1 MPSQDEVNTFQAI
14 IGRLAALAG
23 DTAATIMREIDE
35 AERADV
41 YPAAVEPFLDAS
53 SLISAEWY
61 NSLSE
66 APFTAEP
73 ALVADAETLRYKT
86 DWAATEP
93 DPAQALKDATDRLVF
108 SASQDTV
115 ADNALREEVRFARH
129 AQPDACSFCR
139 LLATRGLIYH
149 TRESAE
155 AATKSHDVC
164 HCVIVPERDGD
175 YYLEPDYVDE
185 WRQQYEDALEEV
197 GPATKKNKDA
207 IINHMRRARHAED
220 PERDNIKQREYYEAN
235 KEAITARQRKR
246 YANTKNVT

>member
-1 MPSQDEVNTFQAI
+1 MPSQDEVDGFQAI

-61 NSLSE
+61 NGLSD

-73 ALVADAETLRYKT
+73 APVADAETLRYKT

-93 DPAQALKDATDRLVF
+93 DPPQALKDATDRLVF
-108 SASQDTV
+108 SASRDTV
-115 ADNALREEVRFARH
+115 VDNAEREGVRYARH
-129 AQPDACSFCR
+129 ASEDACPWCSI
-139 LLATRGLIYH
+139 LAMRGPVYH
-149 TRESAE
+149 SADT
-155 AATKSHDVC
+155 ATKSHDAC
-164 HCVIVPERDGD
+164 KCVAVPVRDGD
-175 YYLEPDYVDE
+175 SYDEPEYVEGWRSEYQNARDE
-185 WRQQYEDALEEV
+185 T
-197 GPATKKNKDA
+197 GSKNMDD
-207 IINHMRRARHAED
+207 IVNSMRRARHHDD
-220 PERDNIKQREYYEAN
+220 PEANRAYAREYYETN
-235 KEAITARQRKR
+235 KDYITRQQRKR

>member
-1 MPSQDEVNTFQAI
+1 MPSQDEVNGFQAI

-23 DTAATIMREIDE
+23 DTAATIMREIEE

-53 SLISAEWY
+53 SLITAEWY
-61 NSLSE
+61 NSLSD

-73 ALVADAETLRYKT
+73 APVADAETLRYKT

-93 DPAQALKDATDRLVF
+93 DPAKALKDATDRLVF

-115 ADNALREEVRFARH
+115 VDNAGREEVRFARH
-129 AQPDACSFCR
+129 AQPDACAFCR
-139 LLATRGLIYH
+139 LLAIRGLVYH

-164 HCVIVPERDGD
+164 HCVIVPKRDGD
-175 YYLEPDYVDE
+175 YYVAPDYVHDWNE
-185 WRQQYEDALEEV
+185 QY
-197 GPATKKNKDA
+197 KDA
-207 IINHMRRARHAED
+207 KKELGSAKDQDAIVNAMRRARHAED
-220 PERDNIKQREYYEAN
+220 PERDNAYQREYYQTN
-235 KEAITARQRKR
+235 KEQITARQRKR